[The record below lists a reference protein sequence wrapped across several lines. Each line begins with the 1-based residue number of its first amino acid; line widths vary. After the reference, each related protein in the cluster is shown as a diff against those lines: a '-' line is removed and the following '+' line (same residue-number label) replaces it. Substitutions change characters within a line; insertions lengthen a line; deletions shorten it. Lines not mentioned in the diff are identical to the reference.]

1 MMQRTFILVL
11 LVLWTAAVPAGA
23 ADLPKPLR
31 NVPLGDTWFFISMDG
46 ENKGFARQ
54 TISETPDGYEIA
66 AEGSVKIT
74 VMGFSREASSRESYL
89 VGRDLSLR
97 SFSVDETLDG
107 STLHV
112 SGTAEAKG
120 IRAVVETK
128 GHRKEKLLKAKGAV
142 YPMAAVN
149 LYPLLKGGIPG
160 KEYRFP
166 VLDPEN
172 VKIREVKVTVVERTT
187 GADGVETIHLRNN
200 LHSPVDNDVW
210 VDGAGRTMRETV
222 RDGLVDTTATDAE
235 TVRRFM
241 LDAAVSKKDLI
252 LDFSLVKVDP
262 PIRNPGSMKRLTVEL
277 SGIPVDTLLPA
288 GAGQRVVREGDGSRV
303 TMEPTSAGDV
313 PESPLSPEETASAL
327 AATDRILADHPEIVK
342 EKDAILKDEKD
353 SAKQVRLLA
362 DWVARNIEDTVYDH
376 HSPLETLS
384 SRSGNCQSHARL
396 YASLARAA
404 GIPTRFVSGLVYV
417 EEKGFL
423 YHSWAE
429 SYVGFWQAVDPTFNQ
444 VPADATHIVLAVGD
458 TPGEMA
464 PVAALV
470 GRVGVRVIETVY

>member
-1 MMQRTFILVL
+1 MMQRTFILIL

-23 ADLPKPLR
+23 EDLPKPLR

-74 VMGFSREASSRESYL
+74 VMGFSREASSRESYR
-89 VGRDLSLR
+89 VRRDLSLR
-97 SFSVDETLDG
+97 AFSVDETLDG

-112 SGTAEAKG
+112 SGEATAKG
-120 IRAVVETK
+120 VRTVVETA
-128 GHRKEKLLKAKGAV
+128 GTRKEKFLKTKGAV

-149 LYPLLKGGIPG
+149 LYPLLQGGVPG
-160 KEYRFP
+160 KEYRVP
-166 VLDPEN
+166 VLDPED

-210 VDGAGRTMRETV
+210 VDGAGRTLRETV

-262 PIRNPGSMKRLTVEL
+262 PIKNPGSLKRLTVEL
-277 SGIPVDTLLPA
+277 SGIPADTLLPA
-288 GAGQRVVREGDGSRV
+288 GAGQRVVREGDSIRV
-303 TMEPTSAGDV
+303 TVEPATACDL
-313 PESPLSPEETASAL
+313 PDSPLSPGEVAPWL
-327 AATDRILADHPEIVK
+327 AATDRILADQSEIIR
-342 EKDAILKDEKD
+342 EKDAILKEETEPV
-353 SAKQVRLLA
+353 KQVRLLV
-362 DWVARNIEDTVYDH
+362 DWVARNIEDTVYDSQ
-376 HSPLETLS
+376 SPLEVLS

-417 EEKGFL
+417 EGKGFL

-444 VPADATHIVLAVGD
+444 VPADATHIALAVGD

-470 GRVGVRVIETVY
+470 GRVRARVIETVY